1 MNQETFRTYA
11 HRDSSLAKY
20 MEGFINWYFQ
30 CASHMPNWKRDLEDT
45 VANSTTCLFLLIIL
59 HMIDSVIN
67 SCELLYTLV
76 IYPFYTTGDT
86 KVTDASVAASSL
98 LVLLCVHFVSL
109 LSLIKHSSVQ
119 FSHSVVSDSATPWT
133 AALQAF
139 LSIINSRSL
148 PKFMSINSV
157 MPSAI
162 SSSVVP
168 FSSWPQSLQ
177 ASGSSPMSQLFA
189 WGGQSIGVSALASVL
204 PVEHPGLIS
213 FRMDWLDLLAVQGTQ
228 ESSPTPQFKS
238 INSSALSLLHSP
250 TLTSIHDHWK
260 NHSLD

>member
-119 FSHSVVSDSATPWT
+119 FSHSVVSDSATPWI
-133 AALQAF
+133 AARQAS
-139 LSIINSRSL
+139 LSITSSHCS
-148 PKFMSINSV
+148 PKHVHPVGDATQPSHPLSSPS
-157 MPSAI
+157 PSAPNP
-162 SSSVVP
+162 SQH
-168 FSSWPQSLQ
+168 QSLFQ
-177 ASGSSPMSQLFA
+177 
-189 WGGQSIGVSALASVL
+189 WV
-204 PVEHPGLIS
+204 
-213 FRMDWLDLLAVQGTQ
+213 
-228 ESSPTPQFKS
+228 
-238 INSSALSLLHSP
+238 NSLH
-250 TLTSIHDHWK
+250 IKHWQM
-260 NHSLD
+260 